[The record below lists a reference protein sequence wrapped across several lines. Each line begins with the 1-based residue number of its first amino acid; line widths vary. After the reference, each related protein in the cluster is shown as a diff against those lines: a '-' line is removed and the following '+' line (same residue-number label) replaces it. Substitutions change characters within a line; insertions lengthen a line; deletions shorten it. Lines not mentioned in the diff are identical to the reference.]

1 MLILECTRQS
11 GLVDYT
17 ARVDEQ
23 YLWGRIAASPTG
35 SWYGAWHTP
44 AGHITLIH
52 DRQVARAPA
61 ATILVPDPLTL
72 DEKIGRV
79 RADLSRTGSVI
90 VDGREFRVIDPATV
104 PGLAEHLAF
113 ALDSI
118 ASRESTDW
126 DGDGLARIAPTDV
139 PADYAVHVE
148 WGPPD
153 GPLWVSPLAVIDGP
167 EGVTLQV
174 ALHWA
179 RRWARVAD
187 IRHADRPPERIDLR

>member
-44 AGHITLIH
+44 NGRITLI
-52 DRQVARAPA
+52 RGGQVARTPA
-61 ATILVPDPLTL
+61 GTILVPDPLTL
-72 DEKIGRV
+72 DVKIGRAG
-79 RADLSRTGSVI
+79 ADLRRSGSAI
-90 VDGREFRVIDPATV
+90 IDGREFREIDPATV
-104 PGLAEHLAF
+104 PGLTDHLAF
-113 ALDSI
+113 ALESI
-118 ASRESTDW
+118 ESGANTDW

-139 PADYAVHVE
+139 PGDYAVHVE

-153 GPLWVSPLAVIDGP
+153 GPIWVVPLAVIDGP
-167 EGVTLQV
+167 EGVTLEV
-174 ALHWA
+174 AFHWA
-179 RRWARVAD
+179 RRWARLAD